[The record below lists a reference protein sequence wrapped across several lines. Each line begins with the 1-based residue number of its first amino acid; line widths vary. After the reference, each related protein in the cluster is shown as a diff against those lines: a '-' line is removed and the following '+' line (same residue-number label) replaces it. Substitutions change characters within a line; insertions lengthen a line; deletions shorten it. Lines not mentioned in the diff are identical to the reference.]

1 MSMYPDES
9 IKDSLAEKRRK
20 IYAKLFW
27 VFLVTTLLLA
37 ASSIYLNLYSSA
49 LMPSEDTQTQ
59 PTSSASPTPSIS
71 PTGSTATSAEVEK
84 CNTVVETMPGDLE
97 FVLSL
102 GWEIE
107 CVESGKDPMLGENGV
122 LENLYTA
129 GYADPSTK
137 TIAIDAPE
145 VNAALIAHEAAH
157 ALDFEQL
164 VQADRIAMAA
174 KYGATDWDLES
185 DYFNRPSEMFAEA
198 RMRCLGYEHDP
209 EYGVMSCDDVNN
221 LIAGTDQA
229 DEIIRMAN
237 SIS

>member
-9 IKDSLAEKRRK
+9 IKDSPSERRRK
-20 IYAKLFW
+20 IFARLFW
-27 VFLVTTLLLA
+27 VFIVSTLLLA
-37 ASSIYLNLYSSA
+37 SAALYVNFNSISIQNTDSPVEITSTSS
-49 LMPSEDTQTQ
+49 P
-59 PTSSASPTPSIS
+59 SASPSV
-71 PTGSTATSAEVEK
+71 SAVSSEVVEK

-122 LENLYTA
+122 LEILYTA

-145 VNAALIAHEAAH
+145 VNSALIAHEAAH

-185 DYFNRPSEMFAEA
+185 DYFKRPSEMFAEA

-209 EYGVMSCDDVNN
+209 EYELMSCDDVDS
-221 LIAGTDQA
+221 LIAGTEQA
-229 DEIIRMAN
+229 EQINEMAN
-237 SIS
+237 SKS